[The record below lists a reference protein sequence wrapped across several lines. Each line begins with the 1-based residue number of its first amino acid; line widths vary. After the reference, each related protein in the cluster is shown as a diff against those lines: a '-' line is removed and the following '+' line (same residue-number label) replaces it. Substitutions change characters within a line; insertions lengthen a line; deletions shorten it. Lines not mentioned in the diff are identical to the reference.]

1 MTPESKHSIDNEGQ
15 VRRLIDELVK
25 ASRAKNA
32 DKVIANYAPDVHAFD
47 VINPLQFVGADAVKK
62 RAEHWFSSFEVGPI
76 GFDVSE
82 LAINASH
89 DVAFCHSL
97 NHVDARTTDGNKI
110 DMWWRATYCLRKTDG
125 EWKVTHLH
133 NSVPFDMETGKA
145 SLDLKP

>member
-1 MTPESKHSIDNEGQ
+1 MTTDSKQALDNEGQ
-15 VRRLIDELVK
+15 VRKLIDDLVE
-25 ASRAKNA
+25 ASRAKDA

-47 VINPLQFVGADAVKK
+47 VINSLQYVGADAVKK
-62 RAEHWFSSFEVGPI
+62 RAEQWFSSFEDGPI

-82 LAINASH
+82 LAINASD

-97 NHVDARTTDGNKI
+97 NHVDAMTTDGNKI
-110 DMWWRATYCLRKTDG
+110 DMWWRATFGLRKTDG
-125 EWKVTHLH
+125 AWKVTHLH